1 MLGDGRLNL
10 GRFTLAL
17 VVVGAAGC
25 APDNAGRGAGQ
36 AGAGGGKESS
46 AAGRERAARMAMRC
60 DASDASLVVDSIGI
74 GPVIRGAR
82 IAELGSRCAVTDTAI
97 VLGEG
102 TPERA
107 HAVSVRGHRLVV
119 LTTGTPDTSIIRV
132 ITTDRAFRTAAGV
145 GVGSSVESL
154 RLAHGRICAARG
166 ETDFV
171 VMAADLPGVSFAI
184 DWNPPPTRDAPG
196 SETPFPGGDPGAALD
211 AARLTKLWVHG
222 VSGACRVGVG

>member
-1 MLGDGRLNL
+1 R
-10 GRFTLAL
+10 
-17 VVVGAAGC
+17 
-25 APDNAGRGAGQ
+25 GRGQG
-36 AGAGGGKESS
+36 GAGGGNESS
-46 AAGRERAARMAMRC
+46 TAGRERAARMAMRC
-60 DASDASLVVDSIGI
+60 DAADAPLVVDSIGI

-82 IAELGSRCAVTDTAI
+82 IAELGSRCSVSDTTI

-107 HAVSVRGHRLVV
+107 HAVNVRGHRVAALS
-119 LTTGTPDTSIIRV
+119 TGTPDTSIIRV
-132 ITTDRAFRTAAGV
+132 ITTDRAFRTSGGV

-171 VMAADLPGVSFAI
+171 VTAADLPGVSFAI
-184 DWNPPPTRDAPG
+184 DWNPPSRDPSAA
-196 SETPFPGGDPGAALD
+196 ETPFPGGDPGVALD
-211 AARLTKLWVHG
+211 AARITKLWVHG